1 MANRTYDI
9 LIIDDE
15 EVIVNAIKM
24 IAKFGEYTTAS
35 ATNPKE
41 ALLLLEE
48 NNFNLI
54 VTDIMMPEM
63 DGFQFLDIVN
73 QKKINTPVI
82 MTTGYSTLENA
93 VQALHKGAMAFVP
106 KPFTLEELASV
117 FVRGMEYV
125 KIFDSIKNIGNNDD
139 LLSIIPCPPK
149 YSRLG
154 FDSWMNEEFEG
165 TVKIGVTD
173 LFLNSV
179 GNLDSIELMNV
190 DENIHQGNTAFRI
203 TDSNENIHQVLAPIG
218 GKIVSVNEKLIDNI
232 NLLAKDPYFDG
243 WIYTVIPFSLEVEI
257 EKLTSCSSD
266 I

>member
-1 MANRTYDI
+1 MTNKTYDI

-15 EVIVNAIKM
+15 EVIVDAINR
-24 IAKFGEYTTAS
+24 IANFNEYTTAS
-35 ATNPKE
+35 ATNPRD
-41 ALLLLEE
+41 ALRLLEE
-48 NNFNLI
+48 TTFNLI
-54 VTDIMMPEM
+54 ITDIMMPEM
-63 DGFQFLDIVN
+63 NGFQFLDIVN
-73 QKKINTPVI
+73 QMNITTPVI

-93 VQALHKGAMAFVP
+93 VEALYKGAIAFVP
-106 KPFTLEELASV
+106 KPFTLEELTSV
-117 FVRGMEYV
+117 FKRGMEYS
-125 KIFDSIKNIGNNDD
+125 KIFDKYSTESDD
-139 LLSIIPCPPK
+139 DNLLSIVPCPPR

-179 GNLDSIELMNV
+179 GTLDTIELMSI
-190 DENIHQGNTAFRI
+190 DENIHQGNSALKI
-203 TDSNENIHQVLAPIG
+203 IDSNEDMHQVLAPIS
-218 GKIVSVNEKLIDNI
+218 GKIINVNDKITENI

-243 WIYTVIPFSLEVEI
+243 WIYTIIPFSLEGEV

>member
-1 MANRTYDI
+1 MTNTTYDI

-15 EVIVNAIKM
+15 EVIVNAINM
-24 IAKFGEYTTAS
+24 IAKFNEYTTVS

-41 ALLLLEE
+41 ALRLLEE
-48 NNFNLI
+48 TTFKLI
-54 VTDIMMPEM
+54 ITDIMMPEM

-73 QKKINTPVI
+73 EKNNNTPVI

-93 VQALHKGAMAFVP
+93 VQALNNGAMAFVP
-106 KPFTLEELASV
+106 KPFTLEELTSV
-117 FVRGMEYV
+117 FKRGMEYV
-125 KIFDSIKNIGNNDD
+125 KIFDHLSSENSEDD

-149 YSRLG
+149 YYRLG
-154 FDSWMNEEFEG
+154 YDSWMNEEYEG

-179 GNLDSIELMNV
+179 DNINSVELMSV
-190 DENIHQGNTAFRI
+190 DENIHQGNASLKVI
-203 TDSNENIHQVLAPIG
+203 DANENIHQVLAPIS
-218 GKIVSVNEKLIDNI
+218 GKIINVNEKILENV

-243 WIYTVIPFSLEVEI
+243 WIYTVIPFSLEGEV

>member
-1 MANRTYDI
+1 MTNKTYDI

-15 EVIVNAIKM
+15 EVIVNAINV
-24 IAKFGEYTTAS
+24 IAKFNEYSTAS
-35 ATNPKE
+35 ATNPE
-41 ALLLLEE
+41 DALRLLEE
-48 NNFNLI
+48 TSFNLI
-54 VTDIMMPEM
+54 ITDIMMPEM

-93 VQALHKGAMAFVP
+93 VRALHNGAIAFVP
-106 KPFTLEELASV
+106 KPFTLEELSSV
-117 FVRGMEYV
+117 FKRGMEYA
-125 KIFDSIKNIGNNDD
+125 KIFDEFSTESGNDD

-149 YSRLG
+149 YFRLG

-179 GNLDSIELMNV
+179 GTLDSIELMSVN
-190 DENIHQGNTAFRI
+190 ENIYQGNTSLKI
-203 TDSNENIHQVLAPIG
+203 VDSNEDMHQVLAPIS
-218 GKIVSVNEKLIDNI
+218 GKIISVNEKILDNI

-243 WIYTVIPFSLEVEI
+243 WIYTVIPSSLEDEVK
-257 EKLTSCSSD
+257 KLTSCSSD

>member
-1 MANRTYDI
+1 
-9 LIIDDE
+9 
-15 EVIVNAIKM
+15 
-24 IAKFGEYTTAS
+24 
-35 ATNPKE
+35 
-41 ALLLLEE
+41 
-48 NNFNLI
+48 
-54 VTDIMMPEM
+54 MMPEM
-63 DGFQFLDIVN
+63 DGFQFLDIVY

-93 VQALHKGAMAFVP
+93 VQALHNGAMAFVP
-106 KPFTLEELASV
+106 KPFTLEELTSV

-125 KIFDSIKNIGNNDD
+125 KIFNSTSNGNDEE

-179 GNLDSIELMNV
+179 GNLDSIELMKM
-190 DENIHQGNTAFRI
+190 DENLHQGNTAFRI
-203 TDSNENIHQVLAPIG
+203 TDSNKNIHQVLAPIS
-218 GKIVSVNEKLIDNI
+218 GKIVSINEKIIENI

-243 WIYTVIPFSLEVEI
+243 WIYTVIPFSLESEI

>member
-1 MANRTYDI
+1 MTNTTYDI

-24 IAKFGEYTTAS
+24 IAKFNEYTTAS
-35 ATNPKE
+35 ATNPEE
-41 ALLLLEE
+41 ALRLLEE
-48 NNFNLI
+48 TTFKLI
-54 VTDIMMPEM
+54 ITDIMMPEM
-63 DGFQFLDIVN
+63 DGFQFLDIIN
-73 QKKINTPVI
+73 KKKIKTPVI
-82 MTTGYSTLENA
+82 MTTGYSTLEIA
-93 VQALHKGAMAFVP
+93 VQALNNGAIAFVP
-106 KPFTLEELASV
+106 KPFTLEELTSV

-125 KIFDSIKNIGNNDD
+125 NIFNSIALEGSDD
-139 LLSIIPCPPK
+139 NLLSIIPCPPK

-154 FDSWMNEEFEG
+154 FDSWMIEEFEG

-179 GNLDSIELMNV
+179 GNLDSIELLNA
-190 DENIHQGNTAFRI
+190 DENINQGNTALKI
-203 TDSNENIHQVLAPIG
+203 TDSNENIHQVLAPIS
-218 GKIVSVNEKLIDNI
+218 GKIINVNEKIIDNI

-243 WIYTVIPFSLEVEI
+243 WIYTVIPFSLESEI

>member
-1 MANRTYDI
+1 MANTTYDI

-24 IAKFGEYTTAS
+24 IARFGEYTTAS

-41 ALLLLEE
+41 ALRLLEE
-48 NNFNLI
+48 TTFKLI

-63 DGFQFLDIVN
+63 DGFQFLDIIN
-73 QKKINTPVI
+73 QKKITTPVI

-93 VQALHKGAMAFVP
+93 VRALNNGAMAFVP
-106 KPFTLEELASV
+106 KPFTLEELSSV

-125 KIFDSIKNIGNNDD
+125 EIFDSIKSRGNNYD

-179 GNLDSIELMNV
+179 GNLDSIELMKI
-190 DENIHQGNTAFRI
+190 DENIHQGNTALRV
-203 TDSNENIHQVLAPIG
+203 TDSNENIHQVLAPISG
-218 GKIVSVNEKLIDNI
+218 RIVSVNEKIIDNI

-243 WIYTVIPFSLEVEI
+243 WIYTVIPFSLESEI